1 MVVDDDHIYGPGLIE
16 TMMRASVTLPG
27 TAIGAQG
34 WVSLPGRDPQAFPS
48 FVVDTGYAV
57 RTPVLSSYLGN
68 LYRRYFFDAAV
79 QHPEAAHAMCRLHD
93 DMWCAQPAARTVL
106 CPRVPSR
113 SNPFS

>member
-48 FVVDTGYAV
+48 FVVDTGYAAG
-57 RTPVLSSYLGN
+57 PVLSSCAGGALQRCTPVSN
-68 LYRRYFFDAAV
+68 KI
-79 QHPEAAHAMCRLHD
+79 LHTN
-93 DMWCAQPAARTVL
+93 RTVGKK
-106 CPRVPSR
+106 SKTR
-113 SNPFS
+113 SLVSPVLNTP